1 MRLVTPSPP
10 PTPLNTISEGISQLG
25 KADRKKCGTVTIVQ
39 DAILENVT
47 YAEGTG
53 GLMGVL
59 PGVNTKH
66 LRRFVEKSG
75 VHSVDPWSAPFPCMR
90 NVLEMQR

>member
-1 MRLVTPSPP
+1 MHLVTPSPP

-25 KADRKKCGTVTIVQ
+25 KLIGKSGTVTVVQ
-39 DAILENVT
+39 DAIFENVT
-47 YAEGTG
+47 YAEGTC

-59 PGVNTKH
+59 PGVNTKQ

-75 VHSVDPWSAPFPCMR
+75 VHSVAPGQHHPPA
-90 NVLEMQR
+90 

>member
-10 PTPLNTISEGISQLG
+10 PTPLNTISKGISQLG

-39 DAILENVT
+39 DAIFENVT

-53 GLMGVL
+53 GLKGVL
-59 PGVNTKH
+59 PGVNRKH

-90 NVLEMQR
+90 NGLEMQR